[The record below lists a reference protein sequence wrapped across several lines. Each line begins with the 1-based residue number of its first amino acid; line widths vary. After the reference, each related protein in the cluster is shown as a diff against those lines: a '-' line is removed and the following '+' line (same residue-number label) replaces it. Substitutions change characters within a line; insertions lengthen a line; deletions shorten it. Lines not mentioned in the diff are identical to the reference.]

1 MTGWPRL
8 QHDLSTYYWKTT
20 KLFFTDKVKT
30 NSKITFTLKTDK
42 ERLMIAEVI
51 SKKFEI
57 SEPSDKFLQT
67 GSKFAK
73 DTL

>member
-1 MTGWPRL
+1 
-8 QHDLSTYYWKTT
+8 
-20 KLFFTDKVKT
+20 
-30 NSKITFTLKTDK
+30 
-42 ERLMIAEVI
+42 MIAEVI

-67 GSKFAK
+67 GSKLLVTGSK

>member
-1 MTGWPRL
+1 
-8 QHDLSTYYWKTT
+8 
-20 KLFFTDKVKT
+20 
-30 NSKITFTLKTDK
+30 
-42 ERLMIAEVI
+42 MIAEVI